1 MPAVHTS
8 FRSQNHRG
16 GLRPESKAL
25 VVAISVLQL
34 SLIAFVWLLALVPM
48 ALMALGAAVFQTL
61 KPAPAKTPT
70 LTLLDS

>member
-16 GLRPESKAL
+16 VSRQESKAL

-34 SLIAFVWLLALVPM
+34 ALIVLVWLLALIPM
-48 ALMALGAAVFQTL
+48 ALIALGATVIQALRSAVV
-61 KPAPAKTPT
+61 KTPAST
-70 LTLLDS
+70 TVDS

>member
-1 MPAVHTS
+1 MPAVHTT

-34 SLIAFVWLLALVPM
+34 AMLVFVWLLALVQM
-48 ALMALGAAVFQTL
+48 ALMALGATVFQAL
-61 KPAPAKTPT
+61 KPAIAKSPTPV
-70 LTLLDS
+70 DP

>member
-34 SLIAFVWLLALVPM
+34 GLIAFVWLLALVPM

-61 KPAPAKTPT
+61 KPVTAKRPAP
-70 LTLLDS
+70 TLLDS